1 MDRFPTV
8 VPAQAGMTM
17 LRLEDDGI
25 ARRA

>member
-17 LRLEDDGI
+17 LRLEDDGT